1 MKSDVEALAIEYPNL
16 LPLVRAPKG
25 YQLLLGLTLL
35 VIAWGVYVYTL
46 QWRVGLAVT
55 GMSNPATWALYIVNF
70 VFFIGAS
77 AGGIIVGAIA
87 YALGIERFRPV
98 ARIAELGAIS
108 CLVLATIFIM
118 LDLGRPERF
127 WHLLRYPQFESPLIW
142 DVMII
147 GIYLAIAMA
156 LGYFATRP
164 DLVRCM
170 EALPR
175 RRGLYRLLALGYTD
189 LSPSALARERR
200 VLKVL
205 AAVSIPA
212 AVLLHSITAWILGLV
227 KAQPGWHSALI
238 APLFIVSAVV
248 SGLALVILAAVFSRL
263 FLGLKIGEEVI
274 WSLGRILFFSIPVLG
289 YFLFA
294 EMLTVVYP
302 RVPAGVH
309 VFSQMMFGPYAG
321 LFWFDLVGGLI
332 VPFLLLAF
340 PRTRTVGGIGFA
352 SFLVVLGVLAERWNI
367 VIPPLL
373 GHTNLPYPPGGYTP
387 TWPELSLTVAAYAV
401 GLLVYLVLAK
411 LLPLVELEEGRG

>member
-35 VIAWGVYVYTL
+35 VIAWGVFVYTL
-46 QWRVGLAVT
+46 QWRFGLSVT

-77 AGGIIVGAIA
+77 AGGIIVGALA

-127 WHLLRYPQFESPLIW
+127 WHLFRYAQFESPLIW
-142 DVMII
+142 DVIII
-147 GIYLAIAMA
+147 GIYLVIAMA

-164 DLVRCM
+164 DLARCV
-170 EALPR
+170 AAIPK
-175 RRGLYRLLALGYTD
+175 RRGLYRVLALGRTD
-189 LSPSALARERR
+189 LSPEGLARERR
-200 VLKVL
+200 VLTAL
-205 AAVSIPA
+205 AWVSIPA

-248 SGLALVILAAVFSRL
+248 SGLALVILAASFSRV
-263 FLGLKIGEEVI
+263 FLGLNIGEEVI
-274 WSLGRILFFSIPVLG
+274 QGLGRILFFSIPVLG

-294 EMLTVVYP
+294 EMLTVTYV
-302 RVPAGVH
+302 RDPAGLH
-309 VFSQMMFGPYAG
+309 VFRAMMFGPYAA

-340 PRTRTVGGIGFA
+340 PRTRTMGGIGFA

-373 GHTNLPYPPGGYTP
+373 GHTNLPYPPASYTP
-387 TWPELSLTVAAYAV
+387 TWPELSLTVATYAV

>member
-1 MKSDVEALAIEYPNL
+1 MKSDAEVLAVEYPNL
-16 LPLVRAPKG
+16 LPLVRAPRA
-25 YQLLLGLTLL
+25 YPLLLGLTLL

-127 WHLLRYPQFESPLIW
+127 WYLLRYPHFESPLIW

-248 SGLALVILAAVFSRL
+248 SGLALVILAASFSRV
-263 FLGLKIGEEVI
+263 FLGLNIGEEVI
-274 WSLGRILFFSIPVLG
+274 QGLGRILFFSIPVLG

-294 EMLTVVYP
+294 EMLTVTYV
-302 RVPAGVH
+302 RDPAGLH
-309 VFSQMMFGPYAG
+309 VFRAMMFGPYAA

-340 PRTRTVGGIGFA
+340 PRTRTMGGIGFA

-373 GHTNLPYPPGGYTP
+373 GHTNLPYPPASYTP
-387 TWPELSLTVAAYAV
+387 TWPELSLTVATYAV

-411 LLPLVELEEGRG
+411 LLPLVELEKGRG